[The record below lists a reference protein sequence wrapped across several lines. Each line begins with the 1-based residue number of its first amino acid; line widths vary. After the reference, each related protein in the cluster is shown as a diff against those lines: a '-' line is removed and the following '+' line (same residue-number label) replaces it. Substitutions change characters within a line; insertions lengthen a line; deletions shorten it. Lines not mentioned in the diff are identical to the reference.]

1 MDRQSHSYF
10 PFEFMKKKSIHK
22 AQKRFRK
29 MGLLQTVRACF
40 AEIED
45 TVAGRGYI
53 LTDYLLSGLAVFVLK
68 YPSLLEFDKRARGG
82 DLPVLQNLRTLFGIR
97 KVPSDSA
104 LRERL
109 DTLSPRALALHSRS
123 SSPSCRG
130 VRFWRPINILMGIY

>member
-1 MDRQSHSYF
+1 
-10 PFEFMKKKSIHK
+10 MKKKSIHK

-109 DTLSPRALALHSRS
+109 DTLSPRALRPAFKKFFAQLQRS
-123 SSPSCRG
+123 K
-130 VRFWRPINILMGIY
+130 VLEAYKYI